1 MVVAMLCYRQSE
13 KKPAKAPLQGFS
25 ILRNPV
31 IEKESFRFK
40 ELEHVLLEKAGQLF

>member
-1 MVVAMLCYRQSE
+1 MLCYRQSE

-25 ILRNPV
+25 IPRNPV